1 MKRQISNLA
10 GLDQSS
16 RTAQKRYLPK
26 RKTKDT
32 SVATLKKEMFRLKKQ
47 MLVAKPPV
55 KSVMG
60 ENVLS
65 AQNDWIGIGILY
77 PKLGGGN
84 DERLGNQI
92 QIKSINIRALF
103 KVAESDNFD
112 NVRFV
117 LVQFLDNNTE
127 ANYPYGSLNGAL
139 EKVFYNNST
148 DYPINIPYNTQTTQ
162 SYRVLYDEVFCL
174 SAQGVESVHKNILL
188 TSKDLAVSKLV
199 FETAESDNNLP
210 GLNEGLIVG
219 FFCSDSAATP
229 NPSMTYTVKLNFTD
243 T

>member
-16 RTAQKRYLPK
+16 RIAQKRYLPK

-32 SVATLKKEMFRLKKQ
+32 SVAALKKEMFRLKKQ
-47 MLVAKPPV
+47 MLVTKPPV
-55 KSVMG
+55 KSVYQ
-60 ENVLS
+60 ENTLS
-65 AQNDWIGIGILY
+65 AENDWVGIGVIY

-92 QIKSINIRALF
+92 QIKSINWRILF
-103 KVAESDNFD
+103 KVAESDDFD

-117 LVQFLDNNTE
+117 IVQFLDNNTE

-174 SAQGVESVHKNILL
+174 SAQGVEAVHKNILL

-199 FETAESDNNLP
+199 FEQADSDNNLP

-229 NPSMTYTVKLNFTD
+229 NPTITWSVKTNYTD
-243 T
+243 S